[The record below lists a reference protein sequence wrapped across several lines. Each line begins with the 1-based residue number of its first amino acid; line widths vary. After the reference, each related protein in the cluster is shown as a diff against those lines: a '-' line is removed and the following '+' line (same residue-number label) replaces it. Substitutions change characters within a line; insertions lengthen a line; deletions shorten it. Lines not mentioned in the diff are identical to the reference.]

1 MKMYIFGKK
10 KKGRGFLSDYSSENI
25 REIYERH
32 FVTVYR
38 VCFMYL
44 RNVHDTEDAVHN
56 TFMKLIEKQKCF
68 ESTEHE
74 KAWLIRVSQNV
85 CKNML
90 RTNSRRRESPTG
102 DIAVNDSS
110 AVSDVMIELSALPD
124 DLKVPVYLFYCDGY
138 NSKEIGSMLHIS
150 ASAVRSRLQ
159 KARERLKEHLGS
171 ERSIV

>member
-1 MKMYIFGKK
+1 M
-10 KKGRGFLSDYSSENI
+10 SDYSSENI

-56 TFMKLIEKQKCF
+56 TFMKLLEKQKCF

-74 KAWLIRVSQNV
+74 KAWLI
-85 CKNML
+85 
-90 RTNSRRRESPTG
+90 SPTG

-124 DLKVPVYLFYCDGY
+124 ELKIPVYLFYCDGY

>member
-1 MKMYIFGKK
+1 MQYFTAYFGDINKNVVRIFSATPN
-10 KKGRGFLSDYSSENI
+10 LQNI
-25 REIYERH
+25 RFLHGHLSSPWCIMYEDVH
-32 FVTVYR
+32 F
-38 VCFMYL
+38 
-44 RNVHDTEDAVHN
+44 
-56 TFMKLIEKQKCF
+56 EKQKCF

-90 RTNSRRRESPTG
+90 RANSRRCESPTG

-124 DLKVPVYLFYCDGY
+124 ELKIPVYLFYCDGY

>member
-1 MKMYIFGKK
+1 MDIYLRRGVLCMKMYILTKEK
-10 KKGRGFLSDYSSENI
+10 WEGFMSDYSSENI

-74 KAWLIRVSQNV
+74 KH
-85 CKNML
+85 
-90 RTNSRRRESPTG
+90 G
-102 DIAVNDSS
+102 
-110 AVSDVMIELSALPD
+110 
-124 DLKVPVYLFYCDGY
+124 
-138 NSKEIGSMLHIS
+138 
-150 ASAVRSRLQ
+150 
-159 KARERLKEHLGS
+159 
-171 ERSIV
+171 

>member
-1 MKMYIFGKK
+1 
-10 KKGRGFLSDYSSENI
+10 
-25 REIYERH
+25 
-32 FVTVYR
+32 
-38 VCFMYL
+38 
-44 RNVHDTEDAVHN
+44 
-56 TFMKLIEKQKCF
+56 MKLIEKQKCF

-90 RTNSRRRESPTG
+90 RANSRRRETPAE
-102 DIAVNDSS
+102 DIAVNDST

-124 DLKVPVYLFYCDGY
+124 ELKVPVYLFYCDGY
-138 NSKEIGSMLHIS
+138 SSKEIGSMLHIS

-159 KARERLKEHLGS
+159 KARERLKEHLSS

>member
-1 MKMYIFGKK
+1 MR
-10 KKGRGFLSDYSSENI
+10 KGGRILTSNYSSENI
-25 REIYERH
+25 KKIYERH

-56 TFMKLIEKQKCF
+56 TFMKLIEKQKSF

-90 RTNSRRRESPTG
+90 RANNRRREPLTE
-102 DIAVNDSS
+102 DIAVTDKP
-110 AVSDVMIELSALPD
+110 VISDVMLELSKLPD
-124 DLKVPVYLFYCDGY
+124 ELKIPVYLFYCDGY
-138 NSKEIGSMLHIS
+138 NSEKIGIMLGIS

-159 KARERLKEHLGS
+159 KARSELKELLNS

>member
-1 MKMYIFGKK
+1 M
-10 KKGRGFLSDYSSENI
+10 SDYSSENI

-90 RTNSRRRESPTG
+90 RANSG
-102 DIAVNDSS
+102 GVNHRQ
-110 AVSDVMIELSALPD
+110 
-124 DLKVPVYLFYCDGY
+124 
-138 NSKEIGSMLHIS
+138 EI
-150 ASAVRSRLQ
+150 LQ
-159 KARERLKEHLGS
+159 
-171 ERSIV
+171 

>member
-1 MKMYIFGKK
+1 M
-10 KKGRGFLSDYSSENI
+10 SDYSSENI

-56 TFMKLIEKQKCF
+56 TFMKLIEKQKRF

-90 RTNSRRRESPTG
+90 RANSRRRESPTG
-102 DIAVNDSS
+102 DIAVNDNS
-110 AVSDVMIELSALPD
+110 AVSDVMINCRLFPMSLRYPFICSIATAITVKKSA
-124 DLKVPVYLFYCDGY
+124 VCF
-138 NSKEIGSMLHIS
+138 IS
-150 ASAVRSRLQ
+150 AHRRCVHGCRKLES
-159 KARERLKEHLGS
+159 G
-171 ERSIV
+171 

>member
-1 MKMYIFGKK
+1 M
-10 KKGRGFLSDYSSENI
+10 SDYSSENI

-56 TFMKLIEKQKCF
+56 TFLKLIEKQKSF

-90 RTNSRRRESPTG
+90 RANNRRRGSLAE
-102 DIAVNDSS
+102 DIAVNDRS
-110 AVSDVMIELSALPD
+110 AVSNVMVELLELPD
-124 DLKVPVYLFYCDGY
+124 ELKIPVYLFYCDGY
-138 NSKEIGSMLHIS
+138 NSKEIGEMLKLN
-150 ASAVRSRLQ
+150 ANTVRS
-159 KARERLKEHLGS
+159 K
-171 ERSIV
+171 RSRGLEKMECILA